1 MRSPLLYTLIFI
13 LIYSCSKPESFGDLT
28 VQQNSLIPGLN
39 VESSYLKDQ
48 LISFNMI
55 DSEGNNITSNTSFT
69 VDNQLINGNTI
80 SYDEIGSHDV
90 SANYT
95 IDSQNYSTDL
105 IVFNIVEPINKVIVE
120 DYTGTWCGYCP
131 PVAHAIYE
139 LKEVY
144 DNIISV
150 GIHNNDELTIDQ
162 ESDLRSELGISGF
175 PSARLNRT
183 ISWFDPYQIS
193 DVNSLLSE
201 ENDCYGITLNIKG
214 GGCAGF
220 EYEWGTIDTPA
231 ELQKDDEVVKTSNGS
246 AFVVGSHSLMF
257 LIGTEVDYVKSLV
270 GANFEIRNPN
280 AQSSCGCGVSVN
292 FDMDN
297 LVPKF

>member
-1 MRSPLLYTLIFI
+1 MSILTLTTAAE
-13 LIYSCSKPESFGDLT
+13 K
-28 VQQNSLIPGLN
+28 Q
-39 VESSYLKDQ
+39 
-48 LISFNMI
+48 I
-55 DSEGNNITSNTSFT
+55 D
-69 VDNQLINGNTI
+69 
-80 SYDEIGSHDV
+80 
-90 SANYT
+90 
-95 IDSQNYSTDL
+95 
-105 IVFNIVEPINKVIVE
+105 
-120 DYTGTWCGYCP
+120 
-131 PVAHAIYE
+131 
-139 LKEVY
+139 
-144 DNIISV
+144 
-150 GIHNNDELTIDQ
+150 
-162 ESDLRSELGISGF
+162 
-175 PSARLNRT
+175 
-183 ISWFDPYQIS
+183 
-193 DVNSLLSE
+193 LLSE

-270 GANFEIRNPN
+270 GSNFEIRNPN